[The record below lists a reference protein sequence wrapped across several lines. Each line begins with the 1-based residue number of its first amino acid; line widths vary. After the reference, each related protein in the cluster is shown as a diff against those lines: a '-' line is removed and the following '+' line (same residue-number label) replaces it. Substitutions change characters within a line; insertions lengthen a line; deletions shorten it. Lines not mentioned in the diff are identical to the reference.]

1 LNGWTPKVFPESVDI
16 FIDGHLFLRQLPV
29 GGLLFLMR
37 PRGNFYP
44 LCHRY
49 SAAAFLAKF
58 SAQPF
63 IRWSALTS
71 FRRKTARMTTVKK
84 NVSIRS
90 DRSVRRIQASAEA
103 VDGFGQLVDH
113 LLKCGYLTD
122 EQIQYARRVQTKL
135 EAPRPLLQVIR
146 ELKFITVERI
156 KEAIRKYPF
165 SMQIGELLVELGYIN
180 AVDLQTA
187 LEIQAGQKSKRKL
200 GEILVERSLVD
211 ERVLA
216 ETLSLQLGIPFV
228 EPEWNGIDRKL
239 FGRVPLKW
247 YETHHLLPIRADGM
261 AVIVAF
267 VDPQDQEELQ
277 AARQVFG
284 ENIMPAIA
292 CRSAIQEIVMKA
304 QRREMKKQISTMDE
318 NFIIRLV
325 DDLLLAAVQRDASD
339 IHIEPMKSRLRVRF
353 RQDGVLMHFEDFPAE
368 TAAAVASRIKVLC
381 ELDITEKRR
390 HQGGRF
396 FFDHPNGQLDL
407 RASFYVTVHGEKIVL
422 RLLNRHSQLRK
433 IDDIGLSARNL
444 QRLQENALDLPSG
457 VLLFTGPTGS
467 GKTTTVYSCLHYMIN
482 PQMSVITA
490 EEPVEYVIDGVS
502 QCSINPK
509 IGLTYEESLRHIL
522 RQDPDVIVIGE
533 IRDNFSAQVAVQAA
547 LTGHKVLTTFHT
559 EDCVGGLIRLMNMS
573 VEAFMIASTVV
584 GVMSQRLLRT
594 VCPVCKI
601 SHTPTSHELQRLD
614 YSANDIV
621 GAKFQK
627 GRGCSNCQHTGYKG
641 RVGIFELLILD
652 EFVRDAVLQRK
663 PGKALREISIESSGL
678 ITLLEDGI
686 TKAARGVTTFEELLR
701 SLPRLQNPRPLAE
714 LKRMI
719 GG

>member
-1 LNGWTPKVFPESVDI
+1 
-16 FIDGHLFLRQLPV
+16 
-29 GGLLFLMR
+29 
-37 PRGNFYP
+37 
-44 LCHRY
+44 
-49 SAAAFLAKF
+49 
-58 SAQPF
+58 
-63 IRWSALTS
+63 
-71 FRRKTARMTTVKK
+71 MTTAKK
-84 NVSIRS
+84 NVSVNGHRTDSRS
-90 DRSVRRIQASAEA
+90 AAIGES
-103 VDGFGQLVDH
+103 VDGFGKLVDH

-122 EQIQYARRVQTKL
+122 EQIEYARRVQIKL
-135 EAPRPLLQVIR
+135 EASRPLLQVIG
-146 ELKFITVERI
+146 ELKFITAERI
-156 KEAIRKYPF
+156 KEAVRKYPI
-165 SMQIGELLVELGYIN
+165 SMRIGEFLVELGYIG
-180 AVDLQTA
+180 AGDLQTA
-187 LEIQAGQKSKRKL
+187 LDIQAAEKFKRKL
-200 GEILVERSLVD
+200 GEILVERALVD
-211 ERVLA
+211 EHVLA

-228 EPEWNGIDRKL
+228 EPKWDGIDRKL
-239 FGRVPLKW
+239 FARVPLKW
-247 YETHHLLPIRADGM
+247 YETHHLLPIRADGL

-284 ENIMPAIA
+284 ENIMPAVA

-339 IHIEPMKSRLRVRF
+339 IHIEPLKSRLRVRF
-353 RQDGVLMHFEDFPAE
+353 RQDGVLTHFEDFPPE

-381 ELDITEKRR
+381 EVDITEKRR

-396 FFDHPNGQLDL
+396 FFDHPEGQLDL

-433 IDDIGLSARNL
+433 IDDIGLWPRIL
-444 QRLQENALDLPSG
+444 QRLREEALDLPSG

-490 EEPVEYVIDGVS
+490 EEPVEYVIDGIS

-533 IRDNFSAQVAVQAA
+533 IRDNFSAEVAVQAA

-559 EDCVGGLIRLMNMS
+559 EDSVGGLIRLMNMS
-573 VEAFMIASTVV
+573 IEAFMIASTVV
-584 GVMSQRLLRT
+584 SVMSQRLLRK
-594 VCPVCKI
+594 VCPSCNI
-601 SHTPTSHELQRLD
+601 PYSPTSHELKRIGYSVNNIAGAQFQR
-614 YSANDIV
+614 
-621 GAKFQK
+621 

-652 EFVRDAVLQRK
+652 EYVRDAVLERK
-663 PGKALREISIESSGL
+663 PGKALREISIEYSGL
-678 ITLLEDGI
+678 VTLLEDGI
-686 TKAARGVTTFEELLR
+686 IKAARGVTTFDELLR
-701 SLPRLQNPRPLAE
+701 SLPRLQNPRPMVE
-714 LKRMI
+714 VKRII